1 MAPEA
6 VAAEAVSPEAV
17 APEALAPEALAPDVM
32 SVVQSQPGVPKPDPI
47 LTADRLVR
55 SFGAFKAVDI
65 ETIEIQRGVI
75 TALIGPNGAGKTT
88 FFNLATGFDD
98 TDEGSCWFQNRRITG
113 MNNYQIARLGAVRTF
128 QNTRALT
135 RLTVM
140 ENMLFA
146 SQRQFG
152 ERLRRVYGTRW
163 RHREWSEKERAEEL
177 LERFALAHMADEFAG
192 TLSGGQRKL
201 LEMARALMAE
211 PTMVL
216 LDEPLAGV
224 NPALGETILEHILT
238 LKESGTTVL
247 FIEHDMSAVRKVS
260 DWVVCMAEG
269 RVIAEGT
276 HAEVGQNQ
284 LVLDAYLGSTQ
295 GDMAAQGDMQDG
307 KQGGS
312 NHE

>member
-6 VAAEAVSPEAV
+6 VATVLPE
-17 APEALAPEALAPDVM
+17 E
-32 SVVQSQPGVPKPDPI
+32 SRPGVPKPDPI
-47 LTADRLVR
+47 LTARELVR

-65 ETIEIQRGVI
+65 ENLEIQQGVI

-98 TDEGSCWFQNRRITG
+98 TDEGSCWFQDQRITG
-113 MNNYQIARLGAVRTF
+113 MHNYQIARLGAVRTF

-146 SQRQFG
+146 SQQQFG
-152 ERLRRVYGTRW
+152 ERLHRVYGAKW
-163 RHREWSEKERAEEL
+163 RNKEREEKERAKEL
-177 LERFALAHMADEFAG
+177 LDRFSLSHMADEFAG

-224 NPALGETILEHILT
+224 NPALGETILEHIAT
-238 LKESGTTVL
+238 LKSSGTTVL

-260 DWVVCMAEG
+260 DWVICMAEG
-269 RVIAEGT
+269 QVIAEGT
-276 HAEVGQNQ
+276 HAEIGKNQ

-295 GDMAAQGDMQDG
+295 GGSGNG
-307 KQGGS
+307 K
-312 NHE
+312 

>member
-6 VAAEAVSPEAV
+6 ATAETVAA
-17 APEALAPEALAPDVM
+17 ALPAE
-32 SVVQSQPGVPKPDPI
+32 SRPGVPKPDPI
-47 LTADRLVR
+47 LTAQGLVR

-65 ETIEIQRGVI
+65 ESLEIQQGVI

-98 TDEGSCWFQNRRITG
+98 TDEGSCWFQDQRITG
-113 MNNYQIARLGAVRTF
+113 MHNYQIARLGAVRTF

-146 SQRQFG
+146 SQQQVG
-152 ERLRRVYGTRW
+152 ERLRRVYGVKW
-163 RHREWSEKERAEEL
+163 RSKEREEKGRAKEL
-177 LERFALAHMADEFAG
+177 LDRFALSHMTDEFAG

-224 NPALGETILEHILT
+224 NPALGETILEHIVT
-238 LKESGTTVL
+238 LRSSGTTVL

-260 DWVVCMAEG
+260 DWVICMAEG

-284 LVLDAYLGSTQ
+284 LVLDAYLGS
-295 GDMAAQGDMQDG
+295 AQGSM
-307 KQGGS
+307 QGGL
-312 NHE
+312 NDGE

>member
-1 MAPEA
+1 MAPETM
-6 VAAEAVSPEAV
+6 AAETVPGTVSSDAMPADSVLAVESR
-17 APEALAPEALAPDVM
+17 
-32 SVVQSQPGVPKPDPI
+32 PGVSKPDPI
-47 LTADRLVR
+47 LTAEGLVR

-65 ETIEIQRGVI
+65 ESVGIQRGII

-98 TDEGSCWFQNRRITG
+98 TSEGSCWFQNQRITG
-113 MNNYQIARLGAVRTF
+113 MHNYQIARLGAVRTF

-152 ERLRRVYGTRW
+152 ERLHRVYGAKW
-163 RHREWSEKERAEEL
+163 RHKEKSEKERAEEL
-177 LERFALAHMADEFAG
+177 LDRFALAHMADEFAG

-224 NPALGETILEHILT
+224 NPALGETILEHIVA

-260 DWVVCMAEG
+260 DWVICMAEG

-284 LVLDAYLGSTQ
+284 LVLDAYLGST
-295 GDMAAQGDMQDG
+295 GGMEGDMQ
-307 KQGGS
+307 GGLS
-312 NHE
+312 DE

>member
-1 MAPEA
+1 MAPDAVTAENVTSEA
-6 VAAEAVSPEAV
+6 EGAVPAEAVSLPSE
-17 APEALAPEALAPDVM
+17 
-32 SVVQSQPGVPKPDPI
+32 SRPGVPKPDPI
-47 LTADRLVR
+47 LAARRLVR

-65 ETIEIQRGVI
+65 ENLEIQQGVI

-98 TDEGSCWFQNRRITG
+98 TDEGSCWFQDQRITG
-113 MNNYQIARLGAVRTF
+113 LHNYQIARLGAVRTF

-146 SQRQFG
+146 SQQQFG
-152 ERLRRVYGTRW
+152 ESLHRVYGAKW
-163 RHREWSEKERAEEL
+163 RRKERVEKERAKEL
-177 LERFALAHMADEFAG
+177 LDRFALSHMADEFAG

-224 NPALGETILEHILT
+224 NPALGETILEHIAT
-238 LKESGTTVL
+238 LKLSGTTVL
-247 FIEHDMSAVRKVS
+247 FIEHDMSAVRRVS
-260 DWVVCMAEG
+260 DWVICMAEG

-295 GDMAAQGDMQDG
+295 G
-307 KQGGS
+307 GS
-312 NHE
+312 GNGE

>member
-6 VAAEAVSPEAV
+6 VSADVGSADAVSAAMPEAAATDAV
-17 APEALAPEALAPDVM
+17 SADAVLAVE
-32 SVVQSQPGVPKPDPI
+32 SRPGAPKPDPI

-65 ETIEIQRGVI
+65 DTIEIQRGVI

-98 TDEGSCWFQNRRITG
+98 TDEGSCWFQNQRITG
-113 MNNYQIARLGAVRTF
+113 MHNYQIARLGAVRTF

-152 ERLRRVYGTRW
+152 ERLHRVYVTRW
-163 RHREWSEKERAEEL
+163 RRKEQSEKERAKEL
-177 LERFALAHMADEFAG
+177 LDRFSLAHMADEFAG

-224 NPALGETILEHILT
+224 NPALGETILEHIVT

-260 DWVVCMAEG
+260 DWVICMAEG
-269 RVIAEGT
+269 RIIAEGT

-295 GDMAAQGDMQDG
+295 GDAE
-307 KQGGS
+307 GGLS
-312 NHE
+312 DEE

>member
-6 VAAEAVSPEAV
+6 VATMLPGESR
-17 APEALAPEALAPDVM
+17 
-32 SVVQSQPGVPKPDPI
+32 PGVPKPDPI
-47 LTADRLVR
+47 LAARRLVR

-65 ETIEIQRGVI
+65 ENLEIQQGVI

-98 TDEGSCWFQNRRITG
+98 TDEGSCWFQDQRITG
-113 MNNYQIARLGAVRTF
+113 MHNYQIARLGAVRTF

-146 SQRQFG
+146 SQQQFG
-152 ERLRRVYGTRW
+152 ERLHRVYGAKW
-163 RHREWSEKERAEEL
+163 RNKEREEKERAKEL
-177 LERFALAHMADEFAG
+177 LDRFSLSHMADEFAG

-224 NPALGETILEHILT
+224 NPALGETILEHIAT
-238 LKESGTTVL
+238 LKSSGTTVL

-260 DWVVCMAEG
+260 DWVICMAEG
-269 RVIAEGT
+269 QVIAEGT
-276 HAEVGQNQ
+276 HAEIGKNQ

-295 GDMAAQGDMQDG
+295 GGSGNG
-307 KQGGS
+307 K
-312 NHE
+312 

>member
-1 MAPEA
+1 MAPDAATAENATAETLAPETAAA
-6 VAAEAVSPEAV
+6 VPAEAVLPAESR
-17 APEALAPEALAPDVM
+17 
-32 SVVQSQPGVPKPDPI
+32 PGVPKPDPI
-47 LTADRLVR
+47 LTARGLVR

-65 ETIEIQRGVI
+65 ESLEIQQGVI

-98 TDEGSCWFQNRRITG
+98 TDDGACWFQGQRITG
-113 MNNYQIARLGAVRTF
+113 LHNYQISRLGAVRTF

-146 SQRQFG
+146 SQQQVG
-152 ERLRRVYGTRW
+152 ERLRRVYGRKW
-163 RHREWSEKERAEEL
+163 RRKEREEKERAEEL
-177 LERFALAHMADEFAG
+177 LDRFALSHMVDEFAG

-216 LDEPLAGV
+216 LDEPMAGV
-224 NPALGETILEHILT
+224 NPALGETILEHIAN
-238 LKESGTTVL
+238 LKSGGTTVL

-260 DWVVCMAEG
+260 DWVICLAEG

-276 HAEVGQNQ
+276 HAEIGQNQ

-295 GDMAAQGDMQDG
+295 R
-307 KQGGS
+307 
-312 NHE
+312 N

>member
-1 MAPEA
+1 MPPEA
-6 VAAEAVSPEAV
+6 MPVEATPLEATSAVLPAESR
-17 APEALAPEALAPDVM
+17 
-32 SVVQSQPGVPKPDPI
+32 PGVSKPNPI
-47 LTADRLVR
+47 LTARGLVR

-65 ETIEIQRGVI
+65 QNLEIQQGVI

-98 TDEGSCWFQNRRITG
+98 TSEGSCWFQDQRITG
-113 MNNYQIARLGAVRTF
+113 LHNYQIARLGAVRTF

-146 SQRQFG
+146 SQQQFG
-152 ERLRRVYGTRW
+152 ERLHRVYGAKW
-163 RHREWSEKERAEEL
+163 RRKEQKEKERAREL
-177 LERFALAHMADEFAG
+177 LDRFALTHMADEFAG

-224 NPALGETILEHILT
+224 NPALGETILEHILA
-238 LKESGTTVL
+238 LKAGGTTVL

-260 DWVVCMAEG
+260 DWVICLAEG

-276 HAEVGQNQ
+276 HGEVGQNQ
-284 LVLDAYLGSTQ
+284 LVLDAYLGSTR
-295 GDMAAQGDMQDG
+295 
-307 KQGGS
+307 GGMS
-312 NHE
+312 DDE

>member
-6 VAAEAVSPEAV
+6 ATAETVAA
-17 APEALAPEALAPDVM
+17 ALPAE
-32 SVVQSQPGVPKPDPI
+32 SRPGVPKPDPI
-47 LTADRLVR
+47 LTAQGLVR

-65 ETIEIQRGVI
+65 ESLEIQQGVI

-98 TDEGSCWFQNRRITG
+98 TDEGSCWFQNQRITG
-113 MNNYQIARLGAVRTF
+113 MHNYQIARLGAVRTF

-146 SQRQFG
+146 SQQQVG
-152 ERLRRVYGTRW
+152 ERLRRVYGVKW
-163 RHREWSEKERAEEL
+163 RSKEREEKERAKEL
-177 LERFALAHMADEFAG
+177 LDRFALSHMADEFAG

-224 NPALGETILEHILT
+224 NPALGETILEHIVT
-238 LKESGTTVL
+238 LKSGGTTVL

-260 DWVVCMAEG
+260 DWVICMAEG

-295 GDMAAQGDMQDG
+295 GSM
-307 KQGGS
+307 QGGL
-312 NHE
+312 NDGE

>member
-6 VAAEAVSPEAV
+6 VAAEAVAPEAV
-17 APEALAPEALAPDVM
+17 AAALAPDVM

-152 ERLRRVYGTRW
+152 ERLHRVYGARW
-163 RHREWSEKERAEEL
+163 RHREWSEKKRAEEL
-177 LERFALAHMADEFAG
+177 LDRFALAHMADEFAG

-211 PTMVL
+211 PTLVL

-224 NPALGETILEHILT
+224 NPALGETILETHLDSQG
-238 LKESGTTVL
+238 KR
-247 FIEHDMSAVRKVS
+247 HDCAVHRT
-260 DWVVCMAEG
+260 
-269 RVIAEGT
+269 R
-276 HAEVGQNQ
+276 HVGC
-284 LVLDAYLGSTQ
+284 
-295 GDMAAQGDMQDG
+295 AQGQRL
-307 KQGGS
+307 GGLHGRRAS
-312 NHE
+312 DSRGNPRRSRAEPACAGCLSRKHARGYGNAR

>member
-1 MAPEA
+1 M
-6 VAAEAVSPEAV
+6 
-17 APEALAPEALAPDVM
+17 
-32 SVVQSQPGVPKPDPI
+32 
-47 LTADRLVR
+47 R

-65 ETIEIQRGVI
+65 ESIEIQRGII

-98 TDEGSCWFQNRRITG
+98 TDEGSCWFQSQRITG
-113 MNNYQIARLGAVRTF
+113 MHNYQIARLGAVRTF

-152 ERLRRVYGTRW
+152 ERLHRVYVTRW
-163 RHREWSEKERAEEL
+163 RRKEKSEKKRAEEL
-177 LERFALAHMADEFAG
+177 LDRFALAHMAEEFAG

-224 NPALGETILEHILT
+224 NPALGETILEHIVT
-238 LKESGTTVL
+238 LKESGTTC
-247 FIEHDMSAVRKVS
+247 AVHRTRHVG
-260 DWVVCMAEG
+260 CAEG
-269 RVIAEGT
+269 QRLGDLHGRRAGHSRGNPRRSRAKPARVGCLSRK
-276 HAEVGQNQ
+276 HARGH
-284 LVLDAYLGSTQ
+284 GSAR
-295 GDMAAQGDMQDG
+295 GYARRF
-307 KQGGS
+307 
-312 NHE
+312 ER

>member
-6 VAAEAVSPEAV
+6 VATVLPRESR
-17 APEALAPEALAPDVM
+17 
-32 SVVQSQPGVPKPDPI
+32 PGVPKPDPI
-47 LTADRLVR
+47 LAARRLVR

-65 ETIEIQRGVI
+65 ENLEIQQGVI

-98 TDEGSCWFQNRRITG
+98 TDEGSCWFQDQRITG
-113 MNNYQIARLGAVRTF
+113 MHNYQIARLGAVRTF

-146 SQRQFG
+146 SQQQFG
-152 ERLRRVYGTRW
+152 ERLHRVYGAKW
-163 RHREWSEKERAEEL
+163 RNKEREEKERAKEL
-177 LERFALAHMADEFAG
+177 LDRFSLSHMADEFAG

-224 NPALGETILEHILT
+224 NPALGETILEHIAT
-238 LKESGTTVL
+238 LKSSGTTVL

-260 DWVVCMAEG
+260 DWVICMAEG
-269 RVIAEGT
+269 QVIAEGT
-276 HAEVGQNQ
+276 HAEIGKNQ

-295 GDMAAQGDMQDG
+295 GGSGNG
-307 KQGGS
+307 K
-312 NHE
+312 

>member
-1 MAPEA
+1 MAPETVA
-6 VAAEAVSPEAV
+6 PETVAADAMAAEAMSAV
-17 APEALAPEALAPDVM
+17 E
-32 SVVQSQPGVPKPDPI
+32 SRPGVPKPDPI
-47 LTADRLVR
+47 LTAEGLVR

-65 ETIEIQRGVI
+65 ESIEIQRGVI

-98 TDEGSCWFQNRRITG
+98 TNEGSCWFQNQRITG
-113 MNNYQIARLGAVRTF
+113 MHNYQIARLGAVRTF

-152 ERLRRVYGTRW
+152 ERLHRVYGTKW
-163 RHREWSEKERAEEL
+163 RHKEKSEKERAEEL
-177 LERFALAHMADEFAG
+177 LDQFALAHMADEFAG

-224 NPALGETILEHILT
+224 NPALGETILEHIAA

-260 DWVVCMAEG
+260 DWVICMAEG

-284 LVLDAYLGSTQ
+284 LVLDAYLGST
-295 GDMAAQGDMQDG
+295 GGTGLGSTGGTEGDMQ
-307 KQGGS
+307 GGLS
-312 NHE
+312 DEE